1 MTKEYTKS
9 KKWYTASRDRVFKA
23 VFVNDEYKE
32 LFECILKETLK
43 ETISITKFHI
53 TELAVKTVNE
63 RVKMLD
69 VLIEIDNNKF
79 ILCEINTSFSTVIRE
94 RNLMFLEAFSSQRVK
109 RGEKYRKINE
119 IYLINYNF
127 IADLGGP
134 IIRHFTYRDEEG
146 KKYSNSRMII
156 NVNMDK
162 LLKNYYNGIGK
173 EEYKH
178 LAMLDMDK
186 ENLFKLSQTDKLAK
200 KYYDKL
206 MELNT
211 NQEFVQLLSNDE
223 EYEMYVK
230 SEISEAC
237 GYARKEGIE
246 EGSKESKLEIAKAM
260 LKKNMDINL
269 IAEITNLP
277 VEEIKTLKQ

>member
-1 MTKEYTKS
+1 MTKECTKS

-79 ILCEINTSFSTVIRE
+79 ILCEINTSFSTVIKE
-94 RNLMFLEAFSSQRVK
+94 RNLMFLESFSSQRVK

-127 IADLGGP
+127 IANLGGP

-162 LLKNYYNGIGK
+162 LLKNYYNDGGK
-173 EEYKH
+173 DAYKH
-178 LAMLDMDK
+178 LAMLDMDQK
-186 ENLFKLSQTDKLAK
+186 SLHDLAQEDEIASM
-200 KYYDKL
+200 YYNKL

-211 NQEFVQLLSNDE
+211 DQEFVQLLSNDD
-223 EYEMYVK
+223 EYELYVE
-230 SEISEAC
+230 SEISD
-237 GYARKEGIE
+237 AREDAKQ
-246 EGSKESKLEIAKAM
+246 EIAKAM
-260 LKKNMDINL
+260 LNAHEDLEKIMTYTGL
-269 IAEITNLP
+269 TEI
-277 VEEIKTLKQ
+277 ELKALQD